1 MGIFSNFFKS
11 NSLPEDEIQESEN
24 VMRKLREKRQEAT
37 HEWVASIQDPGSLL
51 PPSYT
56 KIAIPPKP
64 TIEDVDQ
71 REAEDS
77 FVYTPP
83 VEAMYT
89 PFDDDDTLGGLA
101 RAKNIS
107 ASDWVSRMFEEF
119 ERQGNSFNSS
129 AQGTNLVVSIH
140 PPQYTEELVSG
151 GVYGQDT
158 KVRFF
163 KGYVSTT
170 YWGMLLHGHHDKIDV
185 YIVPAEAILQLTL
198 SDISQS
204 GFSPFLTIDSQ
215 VKNGEI
221 EWHVG
226 GDTIA
231 FAAIANLAK
240 ELIADLIKVASGKIK
255 NDELFAEHKGGLKLD
270 QGVAQNL
277 SQVMRTIKDDGPVAA
292 VATAVKPAQADPV
305 QNLAAFNAG
314 NRFADAIAQDLAA
327 ISRLTEIGSGTDEAM
342 VDQLRDMST
351 AMRTIHGQVTS
362 FVAQYRPKKG

>member
-11 NSLPEDEIQESEN
+11 NSVPEDEIQESEN

-56 KIAIPPKP
+56 KIKIPPKP

-101 RAKNIS
+101 RAKNTS

-119 ERQGNSFNSS
+119 ERQGNVFNSS

-140 PPQYTEELVSG
+140 PPQYTEEVVSG

-163 KGYVSTT
+163 KGYVSTSF
-170 YWGMLLHGHHDKIDV
+170 WGMLLHGHHDKIDV

-204 GFSPFLTIDSQ
+204 GFSPYLTIDSQ

-221 EWHVG
+221 DWHVG
-226 GDTIA
+226 GGSIS
-231 FAAIANLAK
+231 FSAIPNLAK
-240 ELIADLIKVASGKIK
+240 ELLADLIKVASGKIK
-255 NDELFAEHKGGLKLD
+255 GDELFAEHSGGLKLD
-270 QGVAQNL
+270 QGAAQNL
-277 SQVMRTIKDDGPVAA
+277 SQVLRTVKDDGQEAA
-292 VATAVKPAQADPV
+292 VATAVKTARTDPMQALV
-305 QNLAAFNAG
+305 SFNAG
-314 NRFADAIAQDLAA
+314 DRFTNAIAQDLAA
-327 ISRLTEIGSGTDEAM
+327 IARLTEVGSGEDEAT
-342 VDQLRDMST
+342 VQQLHDLST
-351 AMRTIHGQVTS
+351 AMRTVHGQVTT
-362 FVAQYRPKKG
+362 FTAQYRPKKG